1 MNEVT
6 TAGSTPAPTPL
17 APGLPPPPPAA
28 SPLPAP
34 DPAWEI
40 LIETRPPGLVR
51 RLFTTQRH
59 LGGML
64 LGLLVTAAR
73 DRPPELRRGLRF
85 RVLQLW
91 ALLLR
96 PFLSRR
102 LARLPFP
109 VQFRRRLEI
118 LGPTYIKLGQVLA
131 LREDLLPAAVTAELK
146 NLLDRLPVVP
156 FPRYLEII
164 AGSLDRPID
173 EMFSWV
179 DPMPLGSASIAQT
192 HRATTREGDE
202 VILKVV
208 KPLIRETLRRDAVLL
223 KVFGNFLQIFL
234 SRFQPKRVIREFVDY
249 TLREVDLRLEGDN
262 AETFSANFKDLPDVV
277 FPKIYRRYS
286 SDRVLCMEFFQGFK
300 PNDPRALALS
310 EAERDRLVD
319 LGATAIIRMLYQD
332 GFFHADLHPGNLIVL
347 PATAGRGVR
356 CGFIDLGMVGR
367 FEDQLRRSLMYY
379 YYSLVMGDAE
389 TASRY
394 LMALATAAP
403 GADPVGFRREV
414 ADVSRRWRHAANFA
428 DFSLA
433 QLILESV
440 GKAGKYRMYFPVEM
454 VLMVKA
460 LVTFEGVGQVLKPGF
475 DVAAVSQK
483 HVNKIFLQ
491 QFSPLR
497 FLREG
502 LREAP
507 EVVDALAKVPMLVS
521 EGLKLV
527 EQATRRPAENPFSGI
542 RGTVFAGFCIV
553 GAAVLASKALWIP
566 AAALALIGLILG
578 LRPGR

>member
-1 MNEVT
+1 MSEE
-6 TAGSTPAPTPL
+6 
-17 APGLPPPPPAA
+17 PPSAVA
-28 SPLPAP
+28 EAPAP
-34 DPAWEI
+34 DPGWE
-40 LIETRPPGLVR
+40 LLVETRPPGLVR
-51 RLFTTQRH
+51 RLFTTNRH

-64 LGLLVTAAR
+64 LGALVAAVR
-73 DRPPELRRGLRF
+73 DRPPDLSRGFRF
-85 RVLQLW
+85 RYLQLW
-91 ALLLR
+91 AFLLS

-102 LARLPFP
+102 LAHLPFP

-131 LREDLLPAAVTAELK
+131 LREDILPEPVTVELK

-156 FPRYLEII
+156 FPRYLELV
-164 AGSLDRPID
+164 AESLGRPID
-173 EMFSWV
+173 QMFSWV
-179 DPMPLGSASIAQT
+179 DPGPLGSASIAQT
-192 HRATTREGDE
+192 HRATTLEGDE

-208 KPLIRETLRRDAVLL
+208 KPMIRELLRRDAALL
-223 KVFGNFLQIFL
+223 KLLGNFLQIFL

-249 TLREVDLRLEGDN
+249 TLREVDLRLEADN
-262 AETFSANFKDLPDVV
+262 AETFAANFKDMPDVV

-286 SDRVLCMEFFQGFK
+286 SERVLCMEFLDGFK
-300 PNDPRALALS
+300 PNDPRALELS
-310 EAERDRLVD
+310 EPERDRLVD
-319 LGATAIIRMLYQD
+319 LGAAAIIRMLYQD
-332 GFFHADLHPGNLIVL
+332 GFFHADLHPGNLLVL
-347 PATAGRGVR
+347 PGRQGGGVR

-367 FEDQLRRSLMYY
+367 FEDQLRRSLLYY
-379 YYSLVMGDAE
+379 YYSLVMGEAE

-394 LMALATAAP
+394 LVALASAAP
-403 GADPVGFRREV
+403 RADPAGFRREV
-414 ADVSRRWRHAANFA
+414 ADISRRWRHAANFS

-483 HVNKIFLQ
+483 HVNRIFLH

-527 EQATRRPAENPFSGI
+527 EQATRRPPDNPFTGI
-542 RGTVFAGFCIV
+542 RGTVFAGFCIL
-553 GAAVLASKALWIP
+553 GAAMLASKALWIP
-566 AAALALIGLILG
+566 AVALALLGLILA